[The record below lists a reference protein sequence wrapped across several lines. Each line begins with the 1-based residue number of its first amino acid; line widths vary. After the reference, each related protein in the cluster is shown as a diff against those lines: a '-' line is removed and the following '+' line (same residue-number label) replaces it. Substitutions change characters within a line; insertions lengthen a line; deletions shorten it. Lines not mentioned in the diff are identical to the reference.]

1 VVKELVEQNS
11 KIDIVVDD
19 DDGVLYAQALR

>member
-11 KIDIVVDD
+11 TIDIVVDD